1 MPKMTTPAPQSVDST
16 EKPIVLGRGGDGRQV
31 EITLSE
37 LKSTLISGTSGSG
50 KSTLLKQIIDQACSQ
65 AQVICVDLKR
75 IGYLDFRGR
84 ENFSLITDVNKCAE
98 LLQKI
103 TEMLE
108 QRYQKMEEAGTDKCE
123 AKRILIVI
131 DEFAELTSI
140 MDNNTAEQI
149 RRILSLGRAC
159 NITMIVAT
167 QQASRRL
174 LTGALLDLFCS
185 KIGLRQNSVYAS
197 KIAIE
202 RPGCEHLSNYSALFL
217 NQHGFMTQFRLLPP
231 LGVKTEETDPN
242 GYLKWED

>member
-1 MPKMTTPAPQSVDST
+1 MKLHQENKKENTLT
-16 EKPIVLGRGGDGRQV
+16 EHPITLGRGTDGKLI
-31 EITLSE
+31 ETTLGE
-37 LKSTLISGTSGSG
+37 LKSTLVSGTSGSG
-50 KSTLLKQIIDQACSQ
+50 KSTLLRQIIDQSCDQ
-65 AQVICVDLKR
+65 AQVVCVDLKR
-75 IGYLDFRGR
+75 IGYLDYRGR

-98 LLQKI
+98 FLQKAI
-103 TEMLE
+103 ELLE
-108 QRYQKMEEAGTDKCE
+108 QRYQKMEQLGTDKCE

-140 MDNNTAEQI
+140 MDTNTAEQI

-185 KIGLRQNSVYAS
+185 KIGLRQNSAYAS

-202 RPGCEHLSNYSALFL
+202 RAGCEHLSNHSALFL

-231 LGVKTEETDPN
+231 KNEQVEETDPDDF
-242 GYLKWED
+242 LQWED

>member
-1 MPKMTTPAPQSVDST
+1 MKLHQENKKENTLT
-16 EKPIVLGRGGDGRQV
+16 EHPITLGRGTDGKLI
-31 EITLSE
+31 ETTLGE
-37 LKSTLISGTSGSG
+37 LKSTLVSGTSGSG
-50 KSTLLKQIIDQACSQ
+50 KSTLLRQIID
-65 AQVICVDLKR
+65 
-75 IGYLDFRGR
+75 YRGR

-98 LLQKI
+98 FLQKAI
-103 TEMLE
+103 ELLE
-108 QRYQKMEEAGTDKCE
+108 QRYQKMEQLGTDKCE

-140 MDNNTAEQI
+140 MDTNTAEQI

-185 KIGLRQNSVYAS
+185 KIGLRQNSAYAS

-202 RPGCEHLSNYSALFL
+202 RAGCEHLSNHSALFL

-231 LGVKTEETDPN
+231 KDEQVKETDPDDF
-242 GYLKWED
+242 LQWED